1 MNEQVQSV
9 LKQISITQRIG
20 IVGAALASVAMI
32 AVLVMFA
39 SKPSFT
45 PAFTNLSAADAT
57 TIESAL
63 RTANIAYQVTD
74 AGTTIEVPV
83 ESLGDAK
90 IAAGTAGVTSGAA
103 GNDTKGWALFDN
115 QGFGQSA
122 FDQNITYQRALEGEL
137 TKTIQGMNGVSSAR
151 VSIVLAQTGA
161 LSSQD
166 SPASAA
172 VVLAMTGGVTPS
184 SNLVQAIVNTVSRSV
199 QGLKTDNV
207 VVTDDQGHTLAGS
220 TSSIDSTAAQA
231 KGLVEQQT
239 MSKIDTLLEAALGA
253 NHASVAVSADVDT
266 SQIEQ
271 NVTTY
276 AATGSNPPVSIHQ
289 IIEAYGATASGG
301 ACGIPGTN
309 TNVAGVPSYPGVC
322 EKASTTSTATA
333 TPTPAPSASASAAP
347 SASPSAGSSAT
358 AAPTAAPTAAATA
371 DSASAYTHVETT
383 VNYSNS
389 TTIAHIVTQPGVVK
403 KLSVAVLVDQTAMG
417 TLTADVLKTS
427 IAAAIGSD
435 ATRGDVVSVQ
445 AITFAAQPSGALSPT
460 ASAASAAAAAA
471 AKPDLMKTVSGMSST
486 IIGAAFALVMLL
498 LFWLNMGALRKKADE
513 NVYDLGP
520 GGQAAFAPV
529 PNRAG
534 IPANTDAG
542 APAAADVPS
551 ATPQARIQERL
562 RMVADE
568 RPDALVGLMHG
579 WLREEG
585 RNR

>member
-1 MNEQVQSV
+1 MNEQVQSL
-9 LKQISITQRIG
+9 LKQVSITQRIG
-20 IVGAALASVAMI
+20 IIGAALASVAMI

-39 SKPSFT
+39 SKPDFT
-45 PAFTNLSAADAT
+45 PAFTNLSAADAA

-63 RTANIAYQVTD
+63 RTANIAYQVAD

-83 ESLGDAK
+83 DSLGDAK

-137 TKTIQGMNGVSSAR
+137 TKTIQGMNGVASAR

-166 SPASAA
+166 TPASAA

-266 SQIEQ
+266 SQVEQ

-289 IIEAYGATASGG
+289 IIEAYGATSSGS

-322 EKASTTSTATA
+322 EKASTTTASTA

-347 SASPSAGSSAT
+347 SASPSAASSAT
-358 AAPTAAPTAAATA
+358 AAPAATA
-371 DSASAYTHVETT
+371 SSDSSTPYTHVETT

-427 IAAAIGSD
+427 IAAAIGAD

-445 AITFAAQPSGALSPT
+445 AITFAAQPSGALSAT

-471 AKPDLMKTVSGMSST
+471 ANPDVMKTVSGMSST
-486 IIGAAFALVMLL
+486 IIGAGFAIVMLL
-498 LFWLNMGALRKKADE
+498 LFWMNMGALRRKADE